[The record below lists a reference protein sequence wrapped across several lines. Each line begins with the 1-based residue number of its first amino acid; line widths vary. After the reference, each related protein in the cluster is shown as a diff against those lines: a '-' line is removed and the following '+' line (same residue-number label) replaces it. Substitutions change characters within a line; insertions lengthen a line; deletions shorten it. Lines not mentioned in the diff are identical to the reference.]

1 MAKSELA
8 KATKNGRPAA
18 PKRNDIIRM
27 LDQQRP
33 AIEKALPRHVNP
45 DHFVRVIQSL
55 VRMTPRL
62 AQCDPMTVIAGSMQA
77 AQLGMEPGPLGQ
89 CYLIPRKNRKTGRM
103 EAAFQLGYKG
113 CLKLAQNSG
122 QIAGIVAEIV
132 YEHDEWSMELGDT
145 ASYTHVPAPWG
156 QERGAPI
163 GAYCVVTTKD
173 GGRYRAAMSQEELM
187 EHAQKYSEAYRS
199 GRQTPWSD
207 PDQRLA
213 MWKKT
218 VLMQA
223 LKLAPM
229 EIELAAAIES
239 DEKTVRSLRE
249 PSDKAFDYDVSAEI
263 VDDEEDKIISENI
276 EEGTAE
282 AASEESGT

>member
-8 KATKNGRPAA
+8 KRASGDDRPAA
-18 PKRNDIIRM
+18 PKRSDIIRM

-103 EAAFQLGYKG
+103 EASFQLGYKG
-113 CLKLAQNSG
+113 LLKLAQNSG
-122 QIAGIVAEIV
+122 QIAGIIAEVV
-132 YEHDEWSMELGDT
+132 YEHDTWSITLGDN
-145 ASYTHVPAPWG
+145 AEYVHEPAPWG

-163 GAYCVVTTKD
+163 GCYCVVTTKD
-173 GGRYRAAMSQEELM
+173 GGRYRAAMSEQELTA
-187 EHAQKYSEAYRS
+187 HAQKYSEAVKS
-199 GRQTPWSD
+199 GRQTPWTD
-207 PDQRLA
+207 PDQRLQ
-213 MWKKT
+213 MWRKT

-239 DEKTVRSLRE
+239 DAMTVKSLSKPAE
-249 PSDKAFDYDVSAEI
+249 KAFDYDVEAE
-263 VDDEEDKIISENI
+263 VVGDDDADDEADEVVN
-276 EEGTAE
+276 TAE
-282 AASEESGT
+282 AKPPKEG